1 MESGRTYHAYRGS
14 LIVEN
19 ACMSDNKSR
28 EKIIF
33 GNWLKIHHT
42 ECSRR
47 YPARLEFRENGVYL
61 VHLEDSTT
69 MEHPIWD
76 GGEYEIIS
84 EDQIKIST
92 ANDAKLIYNF
102 SISESEGR
110 RILIFLD
117 SQECKFQ
124 YSAM

>member
-1 MESGRTYHAYRGS
+1 
-14 LIVEN
+14 
-19 ACMSDNKSR
+19 MSNSKSR
-28 EKIIF
+28 EKIIL

-61 VHLEDSTT
+61 VHLEDDDTEK
-69 MEHPIWD
+69 EHPIWD

-102 SISESEGR
+102 SVSKSEGGR
-110 RILIFLD
+110 MLIFLD
-117 SQECKFQ
+117 SHGCKFR
-124 YSAM
+124 YIAM